1 MQGYAEGEDDDAE
14 GDYGEDDDE
23 LALEN
28 DYGGEDDEAA
38 LLMY

>member
-1 MQGYAEGEDDDAE
+1 MQGYAEGEDDDGE
-14 GDYGEDDDE
+14 GDYGEDDD
-23 LALEN
+23 LAIEN